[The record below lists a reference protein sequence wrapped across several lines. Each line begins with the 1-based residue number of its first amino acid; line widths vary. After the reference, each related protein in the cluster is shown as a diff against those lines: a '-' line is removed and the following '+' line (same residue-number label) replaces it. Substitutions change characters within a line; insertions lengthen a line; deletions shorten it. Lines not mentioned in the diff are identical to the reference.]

1 MQQNDE
7 NLRDQIGN
15 YYNGDKAELMRQ
27 LGYQYL
33 DDIDQLK
40 VTLLEQNKQMFTDQL
55 EKMKYQLQQNYVF
68 MIQLKDQQIASLK
81 KQMEQ

>member
-15 YYNGDKAELMRQ
+15 YYSGDKAELMRQ

-40 VTLLEQNKQMFTDQL
+40 VTLLEQNKQMFTD
-55 EKMKYQLQQNYVF
+55 
-68 MIQLKDQQIASLK
+68 
-81 KQMEQ
+81 